1 MTGQMQGSE
10 PALHFAVD
18 GDRTSHAAG
27 SAISSKPSKASVTTD
42 SSRTTSR
49 SASALNSLCRRAWVI
64 DSPITCSAFDMYVE
78 TQLAPTLLKDDVDIL
93 LPAGQHQQAKNNF
106 SQTSLLW
113 SELSSVRIIIHELT
127 RIRQVFRNATR
138 FS

>member
-1 MTGQMQGSE
+1 
-10 PALHFAVD
+10 
-18 GDRTSHAAG
+18 
-27 SAISSKPSKASVTTD
+27 
-42 SSRTTSR
+42 
-49 SASALNSLCRRAWVI
+49 
-64 DSPITCSAFDMYVE
+64 
-78 TQLAPTLLKDDVDIL
+78 VDIL